1 MFEPC
6 YEHCY
11 LRYGK
16 QYTAE
21 CDNKCNYAKA
31 VKENKKL
38 VNSVIIFPQTIGN
51 ITYYSKEE
59 LFAWV
64 ENQQKINN
72 KRYEDWDICLGGFH
86 DV

>member
-21 CDNKCNYAKA
+21 CDDECNYAKA
-31 VKENKKL
+31 VKENKEL
-38 VNSVIIFPQTIGN
+38 IENAIIFPQTIGD
-51 ITYYSKEE
+51 ITFYSKAE
-59 LFAWV
+59 LFEWV
-64 ENQQKINN
+64 ESMRNSEI
-72 KRYEDWDICLGGFH
+72 RGSYDGT
-86 DV
+86 